1 MINDSRCPL
10 NGELQLDVC
19 EGQNI
24 SIDERKYI
32 IAFCSRAFEQD
43 LEIFF
48 NTFSQPTHILGY
60 QAGKL
65 VSHAL
70 WVTRWLKVDHDRL
83 FRTAYVEA
91 VATEEAY
98 RGRGYASKIMSRLEM
113 EIQDYELGALSPF
126 NVRFYERLGWEL
138 WRGPVYIRTVAELIR
153 SPIDEE
159 VMILRLPETPD
170 LDLSVPLSAEW
181 REGKL
186 W

>member
-1 MINDSRCPL
+1 M
-10 NGELQLDVC
+10 NGELQLEVC
-19 EGQNI
+19 EGQNM
-24 SIDERKYI
+24 SADERRNI
-32 IAFCSRAFEQD
+32 IAFCSRAFEED
-43 LEIFF
+43 LEALF

-60 QAGKL
+60 QSGKL

-70 WVTRWLKVDHDRL
+70 WVTRWLQVDHDRL

-91 VATEEAY
+91 VATEKAY
-98 RGRGYASKIMSRLEM
+98 RGRSYASKIMRRVEE

-126 NVRFYERLGWEL
+126 NVPFYERLVWEL
-138 WRGPVYIRTVAELIR
+138 WRGPLYIRTEAELIR

-159 VMILRLPETPD
+159 VMILRLPKTPE

>member
-1 MINDSRCPL
+1 VINDSRCPL

-138 WRGPVYIRTVAELIR
+138 WRGPLYIRTEAELIR
-153 SPIDEE
+153 SPKDEE
-159 VMILRLPETPD
+159 VMILRLPESPD